1 LTLENEYGGD
11 VTIPTQVIKYN
22 QFFLQA
28 DQPIRLQYSRQIKLY
43 TNVANISKYEIGTV
57 VSVQSAP
64 VPIGEFDS
72 HKCARYNFVYY
83 SLSEKCNRLGAGGGV
98 GGLSTT
104 VSSTIKTCH
113 HVITEMLLT
122 MAIHAHNPFNISMAI
137 RNKYVSQN

>member
-1 LTLENEYGGD
+1 MVDET
-11 VTIPTQVIKYN
+11 VV
-22 QFFLQA
+22 
-28 DQPIRLQYSRQIKLY
+28 
-43 TNVANISKYEIGTV
+43 TNVANIYKYENGTFGSV
-57 VSVQSAP
+57 NSVS

-122 MAIHAHNPFNISMAI
+122 MAIHAHNPFDFISIKNLFIYSFYFTVERKGIMCFI
-137 RNKYVSQN
+137 CSTLKNQRTTF

>member
-1 LTLENEYGGD
+1 MTLENEYGGD

-22 QFFLQA
+22 QVFLQA

-43 TNVANISKYEIGTV
+43 ANVANISKYEIGTV

-64 VPIGEFDS
+64 VPIGEVDS

-113 HVITEMLLT
+113 RFTNEMLLT

>member
-22 QFFLQA
+22 EVFLQA
-28 DQPIRLQYSRQIKLY
+28 YQPIRLQYLRQIKLY

-57 VSVQSAP
+57 RSVHSVS

-83 SLSEKCNRLGAGGGV
+83 RLSEKCNRLGAGGGV

-113 HVITEMLLT
+113 RFTNEMLLT
-122 MAIHAHNPFNISMAI
+122 MAIHAHNTLNIRLAI
-137 RNKYVSQN
+137 RNKYMSQN